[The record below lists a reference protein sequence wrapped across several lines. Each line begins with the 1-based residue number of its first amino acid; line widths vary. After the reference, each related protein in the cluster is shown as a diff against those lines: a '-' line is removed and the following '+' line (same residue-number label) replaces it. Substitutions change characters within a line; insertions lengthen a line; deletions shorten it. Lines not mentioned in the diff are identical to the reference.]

1 MGSTAAS
8 STSPS
13 SSSPSSGGSVEA
25 LQTDFGTT
33 TIADSVVAKIA
44 SLAAKEVDGVA
55 DLGGGVSNAM
65 GSMVGRLR
73 GSDQHSTAGVGVE
86 VGTTQAAVDLV
97 MRVLYPASIHQVAN
111 AVRQNVISRIES
123 MTGLEVT
130 EVNINVSDLTFP
142 GEEQPQQPEQREPQ
156 GRVS

>member
-1 MGSTAAS
+1 MSSTAAS
-8 STSPS
+8 STS
-13 SSSPSSGGSVEA
+13 SSSPSSSSSGGGSVEA
-25 LQTDFGTT
+25 LQTDYGTT

-65 GSMVGRLR
+65 GSMVGRIR

-86 VGTTQAAVDLV
+86 VGTTQAAVDIV
-97 MRVLYPASIHQVAN
+97 MQVLYPASIHQVAN
-111 AVRQNVISRIES
+111 AVRQNVIDRIES

-130 EVNINVSDLTFP
+130 EVNINVSDLSFP
-142 GEEQPQQPEQREPQ
+142 GAEQPEEREPQ